1 MQVELHVYQ
10 SWITR
15 AQDVLAGYDAIR
27 EVEEPPAKIDT
38 LLADRLA
45 NLLEDLV
52 EQIQNSDTISL
63 S

>member
-1 MQVELHVYQ
+1 MQLELKVYQ

-15 AQDVLAGYDAIR
+15 AQNVLADYDAVR
-27 EVEEPPAKIDT
+27 EVEEPPAKVDT